1 MDETNAHVGVAGAP
15 EDDLALQLAAYDTM
29 SKAAML
35 ALAVVALWRWGTRLV
50 DRMLAGAAA
59 DRQAA
64 EARHA
69 ALATAQAD
77 AIKEL
82 GTGLQRVE
90 MAVARADEHNT
101 AAIGG
106 LRQALDRH
114 ETRLDRVDGRL
125 DAHGERITGLERGR
139 AA

>member
-59 DRQAA
+59 ARQAA

-69 ALATAQAD
+69 ALGTAQAD